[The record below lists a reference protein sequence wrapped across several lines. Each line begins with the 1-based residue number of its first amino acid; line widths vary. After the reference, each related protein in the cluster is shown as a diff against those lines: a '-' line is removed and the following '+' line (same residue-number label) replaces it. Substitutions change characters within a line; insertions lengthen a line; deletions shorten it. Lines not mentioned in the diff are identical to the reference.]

1 MLSRSIARHRLMAEL
16 VGFLPLII
24 FLALLTYV
32 GLNAPNFMTLF
43 NLKLVLMQSLPV
55 VLLVTG
61 LSAVVMAG
69 GDDVVSGGI
78 DLSIPATAV
87 LCAGITAVLLASG
100 LSLFVA
106 SLAALA
112 AALAAGAVNAVLITR
127 LRMTPLLTTLAMFV
141 ALVGINNMVTSRRR
155 INLTDGHIGLL
166 REDFVFG
173 IPLGIVIVALV
184 VIVAY
189 HLLHRT
195 RWGLN
200 LQAAGGSRDAA
211 EISGLKV
218 DRLVAQSYLLA
229 AFMGFLTG
237 FFVLARGN
245 GYSPG
250 VENNLMLEMVL
261 ANFLGAA
268 FSPRRV
274 VTMWGAVL
282 GAVLVAAI
290 SIGLKTI
297 GVNVF
302 WTDLVKG
309 ALILVVVALS
319 AISQRVQ

>member
-32 GLNAPNFMTLF
+32 GVNAPNFMTLF

-100 LSLFVA
+100 LSLLAA

-173 IPLGIVIVALV
+173 IPLGIVIVAFV
-184 VIVAY
+184 VLVAY

-200 LQAAGGSRDAA
+200 LQAAGGSR
-211 EISGLKV
+211 
-218 DRLVAQSYLLA
+218 AQS
-229 AFMGFLTG
+229 GKG
-237 FFVLARGN
+237 GVL
-245 GYSPG
+245 
-250 VENNLMLEMVL
+250 
-261 ANFLGAA
+261 
-268 FSPRRV
+268 
-274 VTMWGAVL
+274 
-282 GAVLVAAI
+282 
-290 SIGLKTI
+290 
-297 GVNVF
+297 
-302 WTDLVKG
+302 
-309 ALILVVVALS
+309 
-319 AISQRVQ
+319 